1 VAKRIQ
7 AIAAYRPRIDLG
19 ESVTE
24 EELSTYI
31 ARGTALNAGEIQNVL
46 KELHEALIFFARRGS
61 PVKISGLGTFLP
73 AIKID
78 GRFKLGLR
86 LDRKLHYGLNA
97 EGASCTVLNQP
108 NIGITQADMIARWDA
123 EHPDD
128 PIED

>member
-46 KELHEALIFFARRGS
+46 KELNEALIFFARRGS

-73 AIKID
+73 TLKTN

-86 LDRKLHYGLNA
+86 LDRKLHHGINA
-97 EGASCTVLNQP
+97 EGASCTIINQP
-108 NIGITQADMIARWDA
+108 NIGMTQADMIARWDG

-128 PIED
+128 PIAD

>member
-1 VAKRIQ
+1 MAKRIQ
-7 AIAAYRPRIDLG
+7 AISAYRPRIDLG

-24 EELSTYI
+24 DELSTYI

-46 KELHEALIFFARRGS
+46 KELNEALIFFARRGS

-73 AIKID
+73 TIKID

-86 LDRKLHYGLNA
+86 LDRNLHHGLNA
-97 EGASCTVLNQP
+97 KGASYTVINQP